1 VISGSGAGSFFSLFR
16 MTRIYPFL
24 VLLGYLAVGSVL
36 VDAQTR
42 LSLPTALPSF
52 NQAYRGASGNTWGN
66 CRMGTDGC
74 PDRIE
79 TAGCLITAFAMIL
92 DYYRIELFIP
102 ASSSCTG
109 RTRTGMDP
117 GILNDWLREH
127 SGYGRCVQDLA
138 GNCCLEWTRLPTQ
151 ITLSFHENRSE
162 VDLDVS
168 ARRTIDRALIA
179 GYPIV
184 AGVHWGEFC
193 HGAAQKTEDCHWVV
207 ITGKD
212 GLTYNIVDPYN
223 PDTSSREGVR
233 TTLRRGTRGNYIID
247 RFVVVSGPV
256 PRGNERPASDET
268 DLSGWLTVNR
278 LVSLLTVGLAVLLT
292 AVLYAVVVT
301 SQGG

>member
-1 VISGSGAGSFFSLFR
+1 MDGDELRRACRFSPKFVFLTTMFLGSLVSGA
-16 MTRIYPFL
+16 T
-24 VLLGYLAVGSVL
+24 SVN
-36 VDAQTR
+36 AQAR
-42 LSLPTALPSF
+42 PNLPAFLPSY
-52 NQAYRGASGNTWGN
+52 NQAYRGASDGWGN
-66 CRMGTDGC
+66 CRMGSDGC

-79 TAGCLITAFAMIL
+79 TAGCLITAFAMVL

-109 RTRTGMDP
+109 RARTGMDP

-127 SGYGRCVQDLA
+127 GGYGRCAQDLV
-138 GNCCLEWTRLPTQ
+138 GNCCLEWTRLPTR
-151 ITLSFHENRSE
+151 ITLSFHENLSG
-162 VDLDVS
+162 VDLDAS
-168 ARRTIDRALIA
+168 ARQIIDGALIA

-184 AGVHWGEFC
+184 AGVHWGESC
-193 HGAAQKTEDCHWVV
+193 HGSAQKTEDCHWVV

-247 RFVVVSGPV
+247 RFVIVSGSMPD
-256 PRGNERPASDET
+256 EKIET
-268 DLSGWLTVNR
+268 DLSEWMSVNT

-292 AVLYAVVVT
+292 AVLYTIIVT
-301 SQGG
+301 RQGS